1 MNLLSTTPAN
11 PLFPGWFV
19 NCNWTWSPKHG
30 YKFHFI
36 TWNSFHFQGFPVIF
50 HSANL
55 RDLVFTRGC
64 FSPRSLSNMFG
75 RAGKSNGH
83 CMDIFSRRVYQGC
96 VCHLGVTST
105 IASTFSRR
113 NLFITWPIKLKS
125 GNAKRNILFYSCCIP
140 SIAKTYSGSWWHS
153 LGINISTAGVLKSL
167 VVFR

>member
-83 CMDIFSRRVYQGC
+83 CMDILSRRVYQGC
-96 VCHLGVTST
+96 VCHFGVTSIIDIYHLT
-105 IASTFSRR
+105 YQAELWECKTEHFVLVLLHSIYCKNIFG
-113 NLFITWPIKLKS
+113 KLMPQPRDKH
-125 GNAKRNILFYSCCIP
+125 IYSW
-140 SIAKTYSGSWWHS
+140 SS
-153 LGINISTAGVLKSL
+153 
-167 VVFR
+167 